1 MKMFELKKLPVEKD
15 LETKKILKKL
25 ATAHR
30 ALAELKGVAT
40 SIPNESILI
49 NTLGLQEAKDSS
61 AIEIIITTHDD
72 LYKAELNVKDI
83 KSLNAKEVHNYIE
96 ALKKG
101 FSLTSERKL
110 ITNNI
115 IVEIQSLLENNN
127 AGFRK
132 VPGTSLKNASTG
144 EIIYTPPQDVAEIKD
159 LMSNLE
165 IFIND
170 NEFSELDPLIKMAI
184 IHFQFESIHPFYDG
198 NGRTGRIINVLY
210 LVLQDLLNLPILYLS
225 KYIIANKGDYYRL
238 LQEVRDKDE
247 WESWVL
253 FMLNAVIETSNDTVS
268 VIEKIK
274 NLLIE
279 YKHKIR
285 NDYKFYSQDLL
296 NNLFKHPYTKIE
308 FLEEELSVSR
318 ITAATYL
325 NKLADDGLLR
335 KEKLGTANY
344 YVNYRLFE
352 ILSK

>member
-15 LETKKILKKL
+15 LETIEILKKL

-61 AIEIIITTHDD
+61 AIENIITTHDD

>member
-1 MKMFELKKLPVEKD
+1 MFELKKLPVEKD
-15 LETKKILKKL
+15 LETKEILKKL

-30 ALAELKGVAT
+30 ALAELKGIAT

-61 AIEIIITTHDD
+61 AIENIITTHDD
-72 LYKAELNVKDI
+72 LYKAELNVKEI

-101 FSLTSERKL
+101 FSLISERKL
-110 ITNNI
+110 ITNNSI
-115 IVEIQSLLENNN
+115 IEIQSLLEKNN
-127 AGFRK
+127 AGYRK

-144 EIIYTPPQDVAEIKD
+144 EIIYTPPQDIAEIND

-225 KYIIANKGDYYRL
+225 KYIIANKADYYRL

-247 WESWVL
+247 WEEWIL
-253 FMLNAVIETSNDTVS
+253 FMLNAVTETSKDTIT

-274 NLLIE
+274 DLLIE

-308 FLEEELSVSR
+308 FLEQELGISR
-318 ITAATYL
+318 ITAASYL
-325 NKLADDGLLR
+325 NKLADDGLLS

-344 YVNYRLFE
+344 YVNHRLFE

>member
-1 MKMFELKKLPVEKD
+1 MFELKKLPVEKD

-61 AIEIIITTHDD
+61 AIENIITTYDD
-72 LYKAELNVKDI
+72 LYKAELNVKEI

-101 FSLTSERKL
+101 FSLISKRKL

-115 IVEIQSLLENNN
+115 IIEIQSLLENNN

-247 WESWVL
+247 WENWIL
-253 FMLNAVIETSNDTVS
+253 FMLNAVIETSNDTIS

-274 NLLIE
+274 TLLIE